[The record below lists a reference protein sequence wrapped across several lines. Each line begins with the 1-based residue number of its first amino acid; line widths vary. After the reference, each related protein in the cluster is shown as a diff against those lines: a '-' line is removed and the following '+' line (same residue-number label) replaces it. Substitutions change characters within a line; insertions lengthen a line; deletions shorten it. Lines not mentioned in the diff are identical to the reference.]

1 MNIWPAID
9 LRNGKCVRLQQG
21 DYSRETVFGDD
32 PVAIAHRWISEGAEQ
47 LHLVDLDGAREGHW
61 ANRTAVQAVVS
72 AVDVPCQLGG
82 GIRDEETITELFE
95 IGVARVVIGTKALK
109 DPDWFRDTCRKYPGR
124 IVLGIDARDGCV
136 ATDGWLETST
146 ISAIELAQQF
156 TDEPVAAIV
165 YTDIAK
171 DGMLAGPNLSAMEEM
186 KQASVFPVVASGGVT
201 TSDDVRQLAR
211 LQLDG
216 CIIGR
221 TLYEGQLQL
230 ADALTAAGQAS

>member
-156 TDEPVAAIV
+156 TDVPVAAIV

>member
-72 AVDVPCQLGG
+72 AVNVPCQLGG

-109 DPDWFRDTCRKYPGR
+109 DPDWFRDICRKYPAR

-171 DGMLAGPNLSAMEEM
+171 DGMLAGPNLSAMGEM

-216 CIIGR
+216 FIIGR

>member
-95 IGVARVVIGTKALK
+95 IGVARIVIGTKALK
-109 DPDWFRDTCRKYPGR
+109 DPDWFRDICRKYPAR
-124 IVLGIDARDGCV
+124 IVLGIDARDGCA

-156 TDEPVAAIV
+156 TDEPVAA
-165 YTDIAK
+165 
-171 DGMLAGPNLSAMEEM
+171 
-186 KQASVFPVVASGGVT
+186 
-201 TSDDVRQLAR
+201 
-211 LQLDG
+211 
-216 CIIGR
+216 
-221 TLYEGQLQL
+221 
-230 ADALTAAGQAS
+230 

>member
-109 DPDWFRDTCRKYPGR
+109 DPDWFRDICRKYPAR

-171 DGMLAGPNLSAMEEM
+171 DGMLAGPNLSAMEKM

-230 ADALTAAGQAS
+230 ADALTVARQAS